1 MALYGNLEE
10 YSDNL
15 SEFYEA
21 YGEAMII
28 AESYIEEEDDILSE
42 GANIEITKKLKEFKE
57 RYNKYNKAGKK
68 ALLKKDFNTAAENFA
83 KAKKELKEFEYA
95 VKNMDSTV
103 GSAVLGSIAGLLIVM
118 IKVTI
123 LSYTPFGILLGG
135 YKIYSKITKDSV
147 DRFVYHVAK
156 DTSKRLL
163 PVVTTIRYLGELV
176 EIVRKFIERTREG
189 DKNTDK
195 FNLYRT
201 ELLRYIENLDD
212 KLDNYVKFVDM
223 VIKKKKDDDK

>member
-1 MALYGNLEE
+1 
-10 YSDNL
+10 
-15 SEFYEA
+15 
-21 YGEAMII
+21 MII
-28 AESYIEEEDDILSE
+28 AESYIEPDDILSE

-123 LSYTPFGILLGG
+123 LSFAPFGIVLGG
-135 YKIYSKITKDSV
+135 YKIYSNVTKDK
-147 DRFVYHVAK
+147 FVYRVAK
-156 DTSKRLL
+156 YKWPDIYARISLL
-163 PVVTTIRYLGELV
+163 IIRCGSP
-176 EIVRKFIERTREG
+176 TAEG
-189 DKNTDK
+189 RRD
-195 FNLYRT
+195 RIP
-201 ELLRYIENLDD
+201 EGSEEPG
-212 KLDNYVKFVDM
+212 
-223 VIKKKKDDDK
+223 

>member
-1 MALYGNLEE
+1 MALYGNIEE

-28 AESYIEEEDDILSE
+28 AESYIEPEDILSE

-68 ALLKKDFNTAAENFA
+68 ALLKKDFNNAAENFA
-83 KAKKELKEFEYA
+83 KAKKELKEFEFA

-103 GSAVLGSIAGLLIVM
+103 GSAILGSIAGLLIVM

-135 YKIYSKITKDSV
+135 YKIYSNVTKDKY
-147 DRFVYHVAK
+147 VYRVVK
-156 DTSKRLL
+156 GSSKRLL
-163 PVVTTIRYLGELV
+163 PIVTTIRYLGELI

-223 VIKKKKDDDK
+223 VMSKKKDDDK